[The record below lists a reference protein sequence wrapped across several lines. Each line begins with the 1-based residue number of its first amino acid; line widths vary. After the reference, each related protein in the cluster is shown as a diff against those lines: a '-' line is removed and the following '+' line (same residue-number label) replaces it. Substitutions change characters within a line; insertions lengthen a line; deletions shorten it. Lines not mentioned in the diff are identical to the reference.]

1 MVEVKEY
8 IETVTKMLYCECR
21 RRNLYADEDLVQECL
36 MRSLEAMKELY
47 DERRGVKW
55 TTYIWRVIDSL
66 LKDEL
71 LRRSKELNNVSLEEM
86 RESNSDGEVRD
97 WYLRD
102 DTRVSFSSRLLNLL
116 SKYQR
121 LVGED
126 FLRLM
131 IGDTDISNA
140 LRSLSISKKGGE
152 EWIEWWLGR
161 ALSEVERKCCQE
173 IRELLQEVQ
182 GKICIIDIRSWG

>member
-1 MVEVKEY
+1 MVNAKEF

-36 MRSLEAMKELY
+36 MRSFKAIKKLY
-47 DERRGVKW
+47 DERKGVKW

-71 LRRSKELNNVSLEEM
+71 LRRSKELNYVSLEEM
-86 RESNSDGEVRD
+86 RESNDDQEVRD

-102 DTRVSFSSRLLNLL
+102 DTRVSFSDRLLGLL

-140 LRSLSISKKGGE
+140 LRSLSVSKKRGE

-161 ALSEVERKCCQE
+161 KLSEVERKCYQE
-173 IRELLQEVQ
+173 IRELLQEV
-182 GKICIIDIRSWG
+182 